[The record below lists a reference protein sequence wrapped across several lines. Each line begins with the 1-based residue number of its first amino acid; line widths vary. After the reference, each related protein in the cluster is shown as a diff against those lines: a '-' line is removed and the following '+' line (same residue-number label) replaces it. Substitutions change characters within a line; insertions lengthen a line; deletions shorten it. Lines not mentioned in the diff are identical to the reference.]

1 MLRFIPKSLLPMY
14 GVVFLFSM
22 VINVLSLLSMWHFLL
37 VIDRVIPGR
46 NEATLLVITVLVLAA
61 LAMMS
66 VMEAVRTRL
75 LTRISNRLEGLM
87 AGPAVR
93 AMLVRA
99 QDTDY
104 DQGAKD
110 LQKIKTFL
118 GGPGVIAFFDLP
130 WLPLFLGV
138 NYLLHPLLGIV
149 STIGAGVLLLL
160 LVINQMLTGQAL
172 AEHDRTESRSET
184 FLEVAGR
191 HIHAVYAMG
200 MLPAVVSRW
209 KQANAQDLALETRAH
224 QRIGAASALNKA
236 VGMALRVV
244 ILSFGALLVIHN
256 EITFGMMIVANMIM
270 GRALSPLTEM
280 LGGWKR
286 FQEARLASGRLC
298 SALARVDAR
307 MLPEPRDT
315 DRTLPEQIPLGQ
327 GSLGRTPLAATK
339 NGLVI
344 RDLCV
349 DFADAVVHDHL
360 SFSAS
365 PGTIV
370 SVVGP
375 GGSGKT
381 TLLRVIAGV
390 LAPRSGSV
398 TLDGVDLL
406 TLNDGELRSAALG
419 YLPQDVELQ
428 AVTVA
433 ENIGRLRTDDS
444 QTVIQAASLAGAHE
458 MIMRLPKGY
467 DTPILPKAANLSAGQ
482 RQRIALAR
490 ALYGSPRLILLD
502 EPDANLDQDGR
513 DHLIQAL
520 TKLKDQNS
528 IILIVSH
535 QPWISS
541 IRDQE
546 VVLG

>member
-22 VINVLSLLSMWHFLL
+22 VISVLSLFSMWHFLL

-46 NEATLLVITVLVLAA
+46 NEATLMVITVLVLAA
-61 LAMMS
+61 LGMMS

-87 AGPAVR
+87 AGPTVR
-93 AMLVRA
+93 AMLARG

-104 DQGAKD
+104 DQGAAD

-118 GGPGVIAFFDLP
+118 GGTGIIAFFDLP

-138 NYLLHPLLGIV
+138 IYLLHPLLGLV
-149 STIGAGVLLLL
+149 ATIGAGVLLLL
-160 LVINQMLTGQAL
+160 LVVNQLLTGRAV
-172 AEHDRTESRSET
+172 AEHARSTSRADALLET
-184 FLEVAGR
+184 AGR
-191 HIHAVYAMG
+191 HVHAVYAMG
-200 MLPAVVSRW
+200 MLPAVVARW
-209 KQANAQDLALETRAH
+209 KQAGAQDLALETRAH
-224 QRIGAASALNKA
+224 QRVGVAAAMNKS
-236 VGMALRVV
+236 VGMSLRVV
-244 ILSFGALLVIHN
+244 ILSFGAMLVIAN
-256 EITFGMMIVANMIM
+256 EITFGMMIVASMLM

-286 FQEARLASGRLC
+286 FQDARLASRRLC
-298 SALARVDAR
+298 AALNHADSPVPSETCGLDLTRPEN
-307 MLPEPRDT
+307 MLV
-315 DRTLPEQIPLGQ
+315 GQ
-327 GSLGRTPLAATK
+327 TPSTSKK
-339 NGLVI
+339 NGLVV
-344 RDLCV
+344 RNLCV
-349 DFADAVVHDHL
+349 DFADAVVHDRL
-360 SFSAS
+360 SFFAP

-381 TLLRVIAGV
+381 TLLRVIGGV
-390 LAPRSGSV
+390 LAPRSGTV
-398 TLDGVDLL
+398 TLDGIDLL
-406 TLNDGELRSAALG
+406 TLNDGTLRSAALG

-444 QTVIQAASLAGAHE
+444 EAVIKAARVAGAHE

-467 DTPILPKAANLSAGQ
+467 DTPIQPKAANLSAGQ

-490 ALYGSPRLILLD
+490 ALYGNPRLLLLD

-513 DHLIQAL
+513 DHLAQAL
-520 TKLKDQNS
+520 AKLKEQGS

-535 QPWISS
+535 QSWITSL
-541 IRDQE
+541 RDQE
-546 VVLG
+546 LALT